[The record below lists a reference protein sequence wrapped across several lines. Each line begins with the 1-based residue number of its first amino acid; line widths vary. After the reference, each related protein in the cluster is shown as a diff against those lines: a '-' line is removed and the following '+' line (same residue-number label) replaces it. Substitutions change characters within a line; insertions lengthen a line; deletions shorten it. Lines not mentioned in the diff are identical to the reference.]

1 MIKKRLI
8 NLLSHAKKYIL
19 EQVIWQWLSLLCQM
33 VMIYSIA
40 MLLEMM
46 LNNNLEQSKIVLYL
60 GVSAI
65 AIACRFV
72 FDKRASYAS
81 YKASVDVKKILRE
94 NIYHKLLRLGVSY
107 RESVSTSEIV
117 QMAVE
122 GVEQLEIYFG
132 KYLAQ
137 LIYSLIAPL
146 TLFVVLSFV
155 NFKAS
160 VILLFCVPMIPISIV
175 LVQKIAK
182 RLLSKYWGI
191 YTGLG
196 DSFLENLQGLTT
208 LKIYRADEE
217 SSRKM
222 DIESQKFRKA
232 TMRVLTMQLNSTSV
246 MDIIA
251 YGGAGIGMIVVLSEF
266 LAGNVG
272 FAGTMMIILL
282 ASEFFIPLRLLGS
295 FFHIAMNGMAA
306 SDKIFALLDLPVPEE
321 KSLEISED
329 RLDISLVNL
338 SFSYVEQ
345 REILKGVDLSFVPG
359 SFTSIVGV
367 SGSGKS
373 TIAGLIMGRNK
384 GYKGNL
390 KINGKELSQI
400 NEKSLMKKITCVSH
414 NSYLFKGTVADNLRM
429 GKPDATEAEMRQAL
443 EKVNLLGFIEAQNG
457 LETMI
462 LANASNLS
470 GGQRQR
476 LSLARALLHDT
487 PVYIFDEATSN
498 IDMES
503 EELIMEVIH
512 ELAKTKTII
521 LISHRLAN
529 VVKSDRIYML
539 ENGKIVQYGSHDEL
553 IASGGAYKKLY
564 EYQKSLEEYAY
575 LLEQKKSGVIKGD
588 LKHLEDRGSRS
599 VISHKEQEVSV

>member
-338 SFSYVEQ
+338 SFSYVEE